1 MSGPASSI
9 DLLMRI
15 IINCNSFSLPWFLL
29 MKISLLLVISAVF
42 LGHSALA
49 HDINAMNESN
59 VVQILATHFVD
70 YFFLGSLAFALCQ
83 LTNFRAFVFLNLA
96 LVIFLSKHGQEIVGS
111 GEGIPIIIWLT
122 GTFLTIWVGNRVLKS
137 VYTLVFEAII
147 RERLG
152 KEKNYAKEK

>member
-1 MSGPASSI
+1 
-9 DLLMRI
+9 MRI

-42 LGHSALA
+42 LGHNALA

-70 YFFLGSLAFALCQ
+70 YFLLGSLAFALCQ

-96 LVIFLSKHGQEIVGS
+96 LVIFLSKHGQEILGS
-111 GEGIPIIIWLT
+111 GEGMPIIIWLT